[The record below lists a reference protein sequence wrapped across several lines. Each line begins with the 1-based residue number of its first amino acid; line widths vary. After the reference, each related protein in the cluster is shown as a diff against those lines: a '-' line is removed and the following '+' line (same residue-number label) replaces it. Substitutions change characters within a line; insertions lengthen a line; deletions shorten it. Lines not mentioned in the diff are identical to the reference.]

1 MMSWNPEPTLK
12 GSDLAGSLLRSCMC
26 NSLQLGRASAL
37 WALLHIYNPHNLRHS
52 WRFIFTS
59 KCWCSMACCAVDALQ
74 HLFRCSILF
83 NPAGQLLNHT
93 GSCCCCSYLVPT
105 GSNTAGNLRTAAA
118 AVDPSLLLLLLQ
130 LLHLLLAGRL

>member
-1 MMSWNPEPTLK
+1 MLVQHGMLCCGCFAAPVQML
-12 GSDLAGSLLRSCMC
+12 
-26 NSLQLGRASAL
+26 NS
-37 WALLHIYNPHNLRHS
+37 
-52 WRFIFTS
+52 
-59 KCWCSMACCAVDALQ
+59 
-74 HLFRCSILF
+74 F

-118 AVDPSLLLLLLQ
+118 AVGPSLLLLQ